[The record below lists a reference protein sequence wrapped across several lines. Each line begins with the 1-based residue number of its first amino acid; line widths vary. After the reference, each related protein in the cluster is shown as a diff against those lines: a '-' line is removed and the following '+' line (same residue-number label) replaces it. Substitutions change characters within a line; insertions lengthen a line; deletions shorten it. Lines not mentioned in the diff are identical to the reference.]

1 MKRREM
7 GDAMYYCERC
17 GVSFLW
23 TAEEQHQAA
32 ESGNSKPDSAKSN
45 NAKPNN
51 AKPNSAKPDYCPG
64 CRRLLAAP
72 GRERGLVKWYNHRK
86 KYGFVIRTSGPEIF
100 THRSGFDGMGR
111 VRPGDLV
118 EFAVEE
124 GEKGPMAVDVRL
136 LARAEKSA
144 KE

>member
-1 MKRREM
+1 M
-7 GDAMYYCERC
+7 GDAMFYCERC

-23 TAEEQHQAA
+23 TAEEQHQAT
-32 ESGNSKPDSAKSN
+32 EPGSGNSVGGKPADG
-45 NAKPNN
+45 KP
-51 AKPNSAKPDYCPG
+51 ASVKPAHCPG

-86 KYGFVIRTSGPEIF
+86 RYGFVTRTSGPEIF
-100 THRSGFDGMGR
+100 THRSGFDGIGR

>member
-7 GDAMYYCERC
+7 GDAMFYCERC

-45 NAKPNN
+45 NAKP
-51 AKPNSAKPDYCPG
+51 DYCPG

-72 GRERGLVKWYNHRK
+72 GRERGLVKWYNDRK
-86 KYGFVIRTSGPEIF
+86 KYGFVTRTSGPEIF

-144 KE
+144 RE